1 VLRTDRPP
9 AVYATASVTDF
20 STYSDTSVHSDVAFL
35 HDSMNQKILKL
46 VYFRP
51 RCWKTNKKSATVIR
65 TQWYNGCYRGDLV
78 VDDEGGILVEDW
90 VLSAGEWCEVLQ
102 HVLWMNIRRS

>member
-1 VLRTDRPP
+1 
-9 AVYATASVTDF
+9 
-20 STYSDTSVHSDVAFL
+20 
-35 HDSMNQKILKL
+35 M
-46 VYFRP
+46 
-51 RCWKTNKKSATVIR
+51 IR
-65 TQWYNGCYRGDLV
+65 TQCYNGCYRGDLV